1 MTIPMYIERVPNRN
15 SPPAVLLRSSH
26 WDHGKIRKVTHAN
39 LSKLPQ
45 PLVDAI
51 ALLLRGGTVV
61 GPGSP
66 AVRILDS
73 RPCGHVAALL
83 GGARQLGLPGLLHVR
98 PSRSRDLA
106 LALVLMRL
114 LLPASRL
121 ATARKLAPD
130 AEFAAL
136 NEAVV
141 FQFVSVDFTKLFH
154 ELVRSL
160 FELVHYC
167 RRELGPGK
175 GPVEPYVSVKLATVT
190 LSCSSEL
197 IHKIPRPCIGII

>member
-1 MTIPMYIERVPNRN
+1 M
-15 SPPAVLLRSSH
+15 PPR
-26 WDHGKIRKVTHAN
+26 
-39 LSKLPQ
+39 LSAGRAPG
-45 PLVDAI
+45 
-51 ALLLRGGTVV
+51 RTVSV
-61 GPGSP
+61 
-66 AVRILDS
+66 
-73 RPCGHVAALL
+73 
-83 GGARQLGLPGLLHVR
+83 LGLSSRVRAWSARRSNSCTPSTEAWVQTRIAKGQERRNVHWPLKGKQHSNDHSHSNYSRRHRCRQVRTRRLSRTGR
-98 PSRSRDLA
+98 PS
-106 LALVLMRL
+106 
-114 LLPASRL
+114 
-121 ATARKLAPD
+121 
-130 AEFAAL
+130 
-136 NEAVV
+136 VV

>member
-1 MTIPMYIERVPNRN
+1 MQARHQ
-15 SPPAVLLRSSH
+15 A
-26 WDHGKIRKVTHAN
+26 D
-39 LSKLPQ
+39 
-45 PLVDAI
+45 
-51 ALLLRGGTVV
+51 
-61 GPGSP
+61 GPGQF
-66 AVRILDS
+66 
-73 RPCGHVAALL
+73 CGFGVWAGVLAALDPAAVGRAQ
-83 GGARQLGLPGLLHVR
+83 GGGEAAPAGELAADRLPTGAQAR
-98 PSRSRDLA
+98 
-106 LALVLMRL
+106 
-114 LLPASRL
+114 
-121 ATARKLAPD
+121 
-130 AEFAAL
+130 
-136 NEAVV
+136 VV